1 MSYFSNEQID
11 YLYTQVNNPIGET
24 VSICHECYKHVP
36 ALKYEIDNK
45 LYMVKYCEEHG
56 VHRYVIENDYEFIKN
71 LTCSYDTFNF
81 NNQVMLEISDKCNLE
96 CPHCYHIPNN
106 KIKDPSIDILMNQIK
121 TVDKEVKQQTNSI
134 EWSLCL
140 AGAES
145 AMHENFHELLQ
156 EIKNYN
162 NGIFIQCMTNGV
174 RFAKEDFTKKCKQAG
189 LQANLIGLNHPNYIG
204 NKTIRKKQEAAID
217 MSFKYK
223 IGLGYISYTMSNLE
237 EMEYILNEITT
248 KHWKPHHYRIRY
260 GSDIGRN
267 IGQERLYLSDV
278 YKMFEKWCKD
288 NNQEFKLLENRDNN
302 IYHIMVRVGKH
313 TIRLI
318 QWCDEYDI
326 DMENLISGPWSW
338 FVHGG
343 RTNFLNQII
352 RRNAFKNKGIF
363 LQDKPPLRYQ
373 MQLFPTKTKLDLR
386 NLE

>member
-1 MSYFSNEQID
+1 
-11 YLYTQVNNPIGET
+11 
-24 VSICHECYKHVP
+24 
-36 ALKYEIDNK
+36 
-45 LYMVKYCEEHG
+45 MVKYCEEHG

-71 LTCSYDTFNF
+71 LNCSYKRYHF
-81 NNQVMLEISDKCNLE
+81 NNHVMFEISDKCNLD

-121 TVDKEVKQQTNSI
+121 KVDREIRAHSNSD
-134 EWSLCL
+134 WNLCL

-145 AMHENFHELLQ
+145 SMHENFHELLQ

-162 NGIFIQCMTNGV
+162 KNIYIQCMTNGV
-174 RFAKEDFTKKCKQAG
+174 RFAKKDFTKKSKQAG
-189 LQANLIGLNHPNYIG
+189 LHANLIGLNHPSYIG
-204 NKTIRKKQEAAID
+204 NSTIRKKQEEAID
-217 MSFKYK
+217 NCKNEK
-223 IGLGYISYTMSNLE
+223 IIIGYISYTMSTLQ
-237 EMEYILNEITT
+237 EMEDILTEITT
-248 KHWKPHHYRIRY
+248 KHWTPHHFRIRY

-267 IGQERLYLSDV
+267 IGQERLYLSDIF
-278 YKMFEKWCKD
+278 KLFQQWCKN
-288 NNQEFKLLENRDNN
+288 NNQYFELLEDFDNN

-343 RTNFLNQII
+343 ITNFLNQII